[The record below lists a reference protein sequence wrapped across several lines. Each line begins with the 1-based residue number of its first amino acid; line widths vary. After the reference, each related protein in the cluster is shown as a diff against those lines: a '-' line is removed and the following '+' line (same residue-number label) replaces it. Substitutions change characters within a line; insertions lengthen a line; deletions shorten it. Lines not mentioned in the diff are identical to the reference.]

1 MDDSKVVVI
10 RNKNNVDLVIFT
22 INGHCK
28 EDIEEGVKKIKEMVK
43 GTWSIEE
50 IIEELGTMDISFS
63 WSTDF
68 ETIYD

>member
-10 RNKNNVDLVIFT
+10 RNKNGVDLVIFT
-22 INGHCK
+22 INGDL
-28 EDIEEGVKKIKEMVK
+28 EDIEKGVKKIKEIVK
-43 GTWSIEE
+43 GAWSVEE
-50 IIEELGTMDISFS
+50 IIEELGVMDFSFS